1 MPLYVTLVNWTDQGI
16 KTFRDSVRRAEDY
29 RGLVEKHGGQVRQLV
44 WTLGE
49 YDIVAVTD
57 FPDDETAT
65 AVALQTSALGNIR
78 TTTMK
83 AFDAEQMTAIIQ
95 RTG

>member
-1 MPLYVTLVNWTDQGI
+1 MPTFVTLVNWTDQGI
-16 KTFRDSVRRAEDY
+16 KTFRDTIRRAEDY
-29 RGLVEKHGGQVRQLV
+29 RGLVEKSGGQVRQLL

-49 YDIVAVTD
+49 YDIVVVTD

-65 AVALQTSALGNIR
+65 AVALQTGALGNIR
-78 TTTMK
+78 TRTMK
-83 AFDAEQMTAIIQ
+83 AFDAEQMSAIIQ